1 MNTLVDQIER
11 PQSASVAGGSAKPR
25 GLILL
30 LIVLLLALLS
40 SAIAVVYSSYKS
52 RQLFSELQLKSKV
65 AMALEEQWGR
75 LLLEKSTW
83 ASHDRIEQLA
93 RDKLQMHAPDPGAI
107 VVLER

>member
-1 MNTLVDQIER
+1 MNALIDQIER
-11 PQSASVAGGSAKPR
+11 PHFSPAAGGSATPR
-25 GLILL
+25 GLMLL
-30 LIVLLLALLS
+30 CLLLLLALLS

-52 RQLFSELQLKSKV
+52 RQLFSELQQKSKM

-93 RDKLQMHAPDPGAI
+93 RDKLRMHAPDPSAI
-107 VVLER
+107 VVLEQ